1 MRLEIASRSSGVFSG
16 RLRLAGVRLGAACAA
31 TAVGAGLV
39 VRRCRGFGAAA
50 ARARR
55 GLAGRRRTP
64 GEAAHCLLEDID
76 ICPQLVEQ
84 AVYLGLLARHRVRDG
99 LTDLLEDVV
108 HTEERNVPS
117 DTVSNLLVSSVRV
130 HTELTSWKCL

>member
-39 VRRCRGFGAAA
+39 VRRCRDFGAAA
-50 ARARR
+50 SACTPR
-55 GLAGRRRTP
+55 AGRRRTP
-64 GEAAHCLLEDID
+64 GETAHCLLEGID

-99 LTDLLEDVV
+99 LTDLLEEVV
-108 HTEERNVPS
+108 HMEERNVPS
-117 DTVSNLLVSSVRV
+117 DTVSNLLVSSV
-130 HTELTSWKCL
+130 

>member
-1 MRLEIASRSSGVFSG
+1 MRLEIVSRSSGVFSR

-39 VRRCRGFGAAA
+39 VRPPPRLRSSSSACMPR
-50 ARARR
+50 
-55 GLAGRRRTP
+55 AGRRRTP

-84 AVYLGLLARHRVRDG
+84 AAYLGLLARHRVRDG

-108 HTEERNVPS
+108 HTEERNVRQ
-117 DTVSNLLVSSVRV
+117 TQCQTCLSVA
-130 HTELTSWKCL
+130 